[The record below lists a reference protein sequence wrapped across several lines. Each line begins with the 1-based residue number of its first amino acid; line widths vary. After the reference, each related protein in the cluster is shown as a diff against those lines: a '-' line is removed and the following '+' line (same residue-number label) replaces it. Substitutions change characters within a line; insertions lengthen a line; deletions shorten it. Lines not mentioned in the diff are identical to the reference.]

1 MKILA
6 IDTSG
11 NTCSVA
17 LTEKETLFYEYTADP
32 GRTHAVQLAGMIDA
46 VLGAS
51 GLSVGDLE
59 GFAVTTGPGSFTGL
73 RIGIAT
79 VKGLAFAAS
88 KPVAPVST
96 LEVLAFQCTG
106 VETFICPLIDARK
119 NEVYA
124 ATYRWRGDHLD
135 LVGRP
140 QVTSPEQM
148 LQGSREK
155 CFYVG
160 SGALLYR
167 DLIARRLGDQAVI
180 APPRMGPVRA
190 SAVACLGFR
199 QLHHGDGMTPQ
210 DVTPF
215 YIRRSDAEK
224 NRQG

>member
-6 IDTSG
+6 IDTSAS
-11 NTCSVA
+11 TCSVA
-17 LTEKETLFYEYTADP
+17 LTENETPLYEYTADP
-32 GRTHAVQLAGMIDA
+32 GRTHAVQLSGMIDA

-51 GLSVGDLE
+51 GFSVGDLV

-79 VKGLAFAAS
+79 VKGLAFAAA

-96 LEVLAFQCTG
+96 LDVLAFQCVG
-106 VETFICPLIDARK
+106 VETLICPLIDARK
-119 NEVYA
+119 NEVYT
-124 ATYRWRGDHLD
+124 ATYRWVGDHLE

-140 QVTSPEQM
+140 QVTGPEEI
-148 LQGSREK
+148 LQGCGEK

-180 APPRMGPVRA
+180 APPRMSLVRS

-199 QLHHGDGMTPQ
+199 QLHRGAGVAPH

-215 YIRRSDAEK
+215 YIRRPDAEK
-224 NRQG
+224 YRQG